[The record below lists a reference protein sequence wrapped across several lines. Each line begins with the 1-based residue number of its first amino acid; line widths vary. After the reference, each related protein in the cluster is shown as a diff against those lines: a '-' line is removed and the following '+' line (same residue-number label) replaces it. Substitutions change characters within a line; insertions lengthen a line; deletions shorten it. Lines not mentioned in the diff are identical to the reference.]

1 MFLFC
6 SYLFVRIQGRL
17 KVRKPDTIEW
27 LYLDFDGFFASVE
40 QQIQPEL
47 RGKPIGV
54 TPFRGTDYT
63 IVIACSKE
71 AKSRGVKNIMP
82 VPDALKVCPE
92 LVLVTQKP
100 EMYRRAH
107 NALAAAIQSVIPI
120 DVAKSIDEL
129 NCRLDRK
136 DIADPYALTL
146 RIKQVIRDNVGECIS
161 CSIGYA
167 TNRHLAKIACKMDK
181 PDGHTVW
188 HPNANRN
195 RLSELP
201 FDDIPGIGGRMQARL
216 WEAGIMNM
224 EALMNTS
231 PKQMR
236 ALWGNV
242 TGERLWYALQGY
254 AVKAQPAKRGLY
266 GHGRVL
272 PPEMRTIRDAYYCS
286 RILLIKAAR
295 RMRRDGYYPGELHM
309 WAGYRIGYRDNR
321 SYGNKTKMYHDNNDH
336 SAIEALERLWSEAR
350 KTLKPHHK
358 IIRIGIWFSGLVK
371 VTGRQ
376 RDLFH
381 TETHEKWDDLTRAID
396 GLNWRY
402 GKTAVSIGPWK
413 MKYGDHLGTKIAF
426 TRIPRRE
433 DAF

>member
-1 MFLFC
+1 M
-6 SYLFVRIQGRL
+6 
-17 KVRKPDTIEW
+17 RKPDTIEW

-71 AKSRGVKNIMP
+71 AKAQGVKNIMP
-82 VPDALKVCPE
+82 VADAMKACPE
-92 LVLVTQKP
+92 LILVTQKP

-129 NCRLDRK
+129 TCRLDRK
-136 DIADPYALTL
+136 DIADPYGLTL
-146 RIKQVIRDNVGECIS
+146 RIKQAIKDNVGEYIS

-167 TNRHLAKIACKMDK
+167 ANRHLAKIACKMDK
-181 PDGHTVW
+181 PNGHTVW

-201 FDDIPGIGGRMQARL
+201 FDDIPGIGGRMQQRL
-216 WEAGIMNM
+216 WQAGIQDMD
-224 EALMNTS
+224 ALMKTS
-231 PKQMR
+231 PKEMR

-254 AVKAQPAKRGLY
+254 AVKAQPAKRGMY

-272 PPEMRTIRDAYYCS
+272 PPEMRTLRDAYYCS

-295 RMRRDGYYPGELHM
+295 RMRRDGYYPGELHL
-309 WAGYRIGYRDNR
+309 WAGYRAAWKDNR
-321 SYGNKTKMYHDNNDH
+321 SWADKVKMYHVGNDH
-336 SAIEALERLWSEAR
+336 AAIEALDKLWRGTKGHIDCS
-350 KTLKPHHK
+350 HK
-358 IIRIGIWFSGLVK
+358 IVRVGVWFGGLVK
-371 VTGRQ
+371 QTARQ
-376 RDLFH
+376 QDLFH
-381 TETHEKWDDLTRAID
+381 TESHQRWESLTESID
-396 GLNWRY
+396 ALNWRY
-402 GKTAVSIGPWK
+402 GKTAVSIGPWDL
-413 MKYGDHLGTKIAF
+413 KYGNHLGTKIAF

-433 DAF
+433 DAL

>member
-1 MFLFC
+1 M
-6 SYLFVRIQGRL
+6 
-17 KVRKPDTIEW
+17 RKPETIEW

-54 TPFRGTDYT
+54 TPFRGSDYT

-71 AKSRGVKNIMP
+71 AKARGVKNIMP
-82 VPDALKVCPE
+82 VADAMEACPE
-92 LVLVTQKP
+92 LILVTQKP
-100 EMYRRAH
+100 GMYRRAH

-129 NCRLDRK
+129 TCRLDRK
-136 DIADPYALTL
+136 NIADPYGLTL
-146 RIKQVIRDNVGECIS
+146 RIKQAIKDNVGECIS

-167 TNRHLAKIACKMDK
+167 ANRHLAKIACKMDK

-201 FDDIPGIGGRMQARL
+201 FDDIPGIGARMQARL

-224 EALMNTS
+224 DALMKTS
-231 PKQMR
+231 PKEMR

-254 AVKAQPAKRGLY
+254 AVKAQPAKRGMY

-272 PPEMRTIRDAYYCS
+272 PPEMRTLRDAYYCS

-295 RMRRDGYYPGELHM
+295 RMRRDGYYPGELHL
-309 WAGYRIGYRDNR
+309 WAGYRAAWKDNR
-321 SYGNKTKMYHDNNDH
+321 SWADKVKMYHVGNDH
-336 SAIEALERLWSEAR
+336 AAIEALDKLWR
-350 KTLKPHHK
+350 RTKGHIDRTHK
-358 IIRIGIWFSGLVK
+358 IVRVGVWFGGLVK
-371 VTGRQ
+371 QSSRQ
-376 RDLFH
+376 NDLFH
-381 TETHEKWDDLTRAID
+381 TDSHQRWESLTESID
-396 GLNWRY
+396 ALNWRY
-402 GKTAVSIGPWK
+402 GKTAVSIGPWDL
-413 MKYGDHLGTKIAF
+413 KYGNHLGTKIAF

-433 DAF
+433 DAL

>member
-1 MFLFC
+1 M
-6 SYLFVRIQGRL
+6 
-17 KVRKPDTIEW
+17 RKPETIEW

-71 AKSRGVKNIMP
+71 AKARGVKNIMP
-82 VPDALKVCPE
+82 VADAMEACPE
-92 LVLVTQKP
+92 LILVTQKP

-129 NCRLDRK
+129 TCRLDRK
-136 DIADPYALTL
+136 NIADPYGLTL
-146 RIKQVIRDNVGECIS
+146 RIKQAIKDNVGECIS

-167 TNRHLAKIACKMDK
+167 ANRHLAKIACKMDK

-201 FDDIPGIGGRMQARL
+201 FDDIPGIGARMQARL

-224 EALMNTS
+224 DALMKTS
-231 PKQMR
+231 PKEMR

-254 AVKAQPAKRGLY
+254 AVKAQPAKRGMY

-272 PPEMRTIRDAYYCS
+272 PPEMRTLRDAYYCS

-295 RMRRDGYYPGELHM
+295 RMRRDGYYPGELHL
-309 WAGYRIGYRDNR
+309 WAGYRAAWKDNR
-321 SYGNKTKMYHDNNDH
+321 SWADKVKMYHVGNDH
-336 SAIEALERLWSEAR
+336 AAIEALDKLWR
-350 KTLKPHHK
+350 RTKGHIDRTHK
-358 IIRIGIWFSGLVK
+358 IVRVGVWFGGLVK
-371 VTGRQ
+371 QSSRQ
-376 RDLFH
+376 SDLFH
-381 TETHEKWDDLTRAID
+381 TDSHQRWESLTESID
-396 GLNWRY
+396 ALNWRY
-402 GKTAVSIGPWK
+402 GKTAVSIGPWDL
-413 MKYGDHLGTKIAF
+413 KYGNHLGTKIAF

-433 DAF
+433 DAL